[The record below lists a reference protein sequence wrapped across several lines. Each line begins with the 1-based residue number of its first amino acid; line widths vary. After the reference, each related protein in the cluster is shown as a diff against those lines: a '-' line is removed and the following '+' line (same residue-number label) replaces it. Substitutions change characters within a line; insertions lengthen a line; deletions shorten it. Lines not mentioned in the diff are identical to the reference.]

1 MANFI
6 QVGSRVVNLDLVCG
20 AERPINGGPVTILFC
35 ASGGDPLRWEFR
47 DQQEAD
53 LIWLKLVPRRGDLT
67 DLEGGPYAI
76 TDNEA
81 TASTRDAT
89 LDEQGSSTR
98 R

>member
-1 MANFI
+1 MPNFV

-20 AERPINGGPVTILFC
+20 AERKNRGGPVTILFC
-35 ASGGDPLRWEFR
+35 GSGGDPLRWEFT

-53 LIWLKLVPRRGDLT
+53 TIWLKLVPQRGDLT

-89 LDEQGSSTR
+89 RSEQGSR

>member
-1 MANFI
+1 MANFVQI
-6 QVGSRVVNLDLVCG
+6 GSRVVNLDLVCG
-20 AERPINGGPVTILFC
+20 AERTIKGGPVTLLF
-35 ASGGDPLRWEFR
+35 SGSGADPLRWEFSE
-47 DQQEAD
+47 QHEAD

-89 LDEQGSSTR
+89 RDEQGAR
-98 R
+98 RG